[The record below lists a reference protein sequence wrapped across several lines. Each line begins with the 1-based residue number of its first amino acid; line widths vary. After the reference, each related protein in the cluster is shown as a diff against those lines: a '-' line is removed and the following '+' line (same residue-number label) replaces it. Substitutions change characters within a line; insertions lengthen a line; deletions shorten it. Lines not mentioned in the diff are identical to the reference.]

1 MAGEHGGHST
11 NHQRIRRQSIFVSE
25 PAIIIST
32 WLQPR
37 PSFPAHGY
45 SHGHHFQ
52 HTAKASAGNL
62 SKCTAAAAR
71 VCGGQ

>member
-37 PSFPAHGY
+37 PSFPAHG
-45 SHGHHFQ
+45 
-52 HTAKASAGNL
+52 
-62 SKCTAAAAR
+62 
-71 VCGGQ
+71 